1 MPEYYGMQTKL
12 TGALFGVLALV
23 AIFIIAPHA
32 FAQQGGIQY
41 TDSDN
46 PYGPLQGM
54 AWSAGLAIAGVM
66 SGIGVW
72 AAVRRR

>member
-1 MPEYYGMQTKL
+1 MPEYYGMQKKL
-12 TGALFGVLALV
+12 TGALFFVFALI
-23 AIFIIAPHA
+23 AIVTVAPHV
-32 FAQQGGIQY
+32 FAQQGGLQY

-46 PYGPLQGM
+46 PAGPLQGM
-54 AWSAGLAIAGVM
+54 AWAAGLAIAGVM